1 MKPERNISPNA
12 WMLINSA
19 AIVVVLSVLYLGSS
33 LLLGQHVFWIP
44 LLIADAGVFLLSF
57 FIYRYILEK
66 FIYGKIKL
74 IYKTI
79 HTLKSKISFK
89 EMDLTL
95 DKDIISKVNEEVTEW
110 AQDRREEI
118 EELKKLEAYRR
129 EFLGNVSHEL
139 KTPLFN
145 IQGYI
150 LTLLDGGLEDQTINK
165 EYLVRSGKNIERM
178 ISIVEDLE
186 VISRFETGELKLDLI
201 NLDIVSLASDVIEL
215 LEVKAKKRNIRLNI
229 LRENDKPLLVR
240 ADKERIRQVFINLL
254 DNSIKYGTEG
264 GKTKVSFF
272 DMDENILIEVTDN
285 GLGVDAKDVPRLF
298 ERFFRVDKS
307 RSREQGGS
315 GLGLAIVKHII
326 EAHHQTINVRS
337 TIGVGT
343 TFAFTLQKAEAS
355 QS

>member
-1 MKPERNISPNA
+1 
-12 WMLINSA
+12 MLINSV
-19 AIVVVLSVLYLGSS
+19 AIVIVLSVLYIASALI
-33 LLLGQHVFWIP
+33 LQETILWIP
-44 LLIADAGVFLLSF
+44 LLIADSGVFLLSY

-66 FIYGKIKL
+66 FIYDKIKL

-89 EMDLTL
+89 EMDLSL
-95 DKDIISKVNEEVTEW
+95 NKDIISKVNEEVSEW
-110 AQDRREEI
+110 AQDRRQEI

-150 LTLLDGGLEDQTINK
+150 LTLLDGGLDDPSINK
-165 EYLVRSGKNIERM
+165 EYLERTGKNIERM

-186 VISRFETGELKLDLI
+186 VISRFETGEMKLDVI
-201 NLDIVSLASDVIEL
+201 NFDIVELAKDVIEL
-215 LEVKAKKRNIRLNI
+215 LEVKAKKKNIRLYI
-229 LRENDKPLLVR
+229 SREYEKPLFVK
-240 ADKERIRQVFINLL
+240 ADKERIRQVLINLL
-254 DNSIKYGTEG
+254 DNSIKYGTEN

-272 DMDENILIEVTDN
+272 DMDENLLIEVTDN
-285 GLGVDAKDVPRLF
+285 GIGVDSKDISRLF

-315 GLGLAIVKHII
+315 GLGLAIVKHIL
-326 EAHHQTINVRS
+326 EAHKQTINVRS

-343 TFAFTLQKAEAS
+343 TFAFTLQKADS
-355 QS
+355 VQF

>member
-1 MKPERNISPNA
+1 
-12 WMLINSA
+12 
-19 AIVVVLSVLYLGSS
+19 
-33 LLLGQHVFWIP
+33 
-44 LLIADAGVFLLSF
+44 
-57 FIYRYILEK
+57 
-66 FIYGKIKL
+66 
-74 IYKTI
+74 
-79 HTLKSKISFK
+79 
-89 EMDLTL
+89 MDLSL
-95 DKDIISKVNEEVTEW
+95 NSDIISKVNEEVTEW
-110 AQDRREEI
+110 AKDRREEI

-150 LTLLDGGLEDQTINK
+150 LTLLDGGLDDPSINK
-165 EYLVRSGKNIERM
+165 EYLERTGKNIERM

-186 VISRFETGELKLDLI
+186 VISRFETGELKLDII
-201 NLDIVSLASDVIEL
+201 NFDVVSLASDVIEL
-215 LEVKAKKRNIRLNI
+215 LEVKAKKKNIRMSVA
-229 LRENDKPLLVR
+229 RELEKPLFVK
-240 ADKERIRQVFINLL
+240 ADKERIRQVLINLL
-254 DNSIKYGTEG
+254 DNSIKYGTEN

-285 GLGVDAKDVPRLF
+285 GIGVDSKDISRLF

-326 EAHHQTINVRS
+326 EAHKQTINVRS

-343 TFAFTLQKAEAS
+343 TFAFTLQKANS
-355 QS
+355 VHL

>member
-1 MKPERNISPNA
+1 MNPERNISPNT

-19 AIVVVLSVLYLGSS
+19 AIVFILSFLFIGSS
-33 LLLGQHVFWIP
+33 LALGERILWIP
-44 LLIADAGVFLLSF
+44 LLIAGSGVFLLSF

-79 HTLKSKISFK
+79 HTLKSKKSFK
-89 EMDLTL
+89 DMDLTL
-95 DKDIISKVNEEVTEW
+95 DKDVISKVNEEVTEW

-150 LTLLDGGLEDQTINK
+150 LTLIEGGLEDPTINK
-165 EYLVRSGKNIERM
+165 EYLERSGKNIERM

-186 VISRFETGELKLDLI
+186 VISRFETGELELSLI
-201 NLDIVSLASDVIEL
+201 NFDIIELSRDVIEL
-215 LEVKAKKRNIRLNI
+215 LEVKAKKKNIRQSI
-229 LRENDKPLLVR
+229 ARDYEKPLYVR
-240 ADKERIRQVFINLL
+240 ADKERIRQVLINLL
-254 DNSIKYGTEG
+254 DNSIKYGTDD

-285 GLGVDAKDVPRLF
+285 GLGVDSKDIPRLF

-315 GLGLAIVKHII
+315 GLGLSIVKHII

-343 TFAFTLQKAEAS
+343 TFAFTLQKADS
-355 QS
+355 LQV

>member
-1 MKPERNISPNA
+1 MKPDRNISPNT
-12 WMLINSA
+12 WMLINSV
-19 AIVVVLSVLYLGSS
+19 AIVIVLSFLYVGSALVMQES
-33 LLLGQHVFWIP
+33 ILWIP
-44 LLIADAGVFLLSF
+44 LLIADAGVFLLSY

-66 FIYGKIKL
+66 FIYDKIKL

-79 HTLKSKISFK
+79 HTLKSKISIK
-89 EMDLTL
+89 EMDLSL
-95 DKDIISKVNEEVTEW
+95 NSDIISKVNEEVTEW
-110 AQDRREEI
+110 AKDRREEI

-150 LTLLDGGLEDQTINK
+150 LTLLDGGLDDPSINK
-165 EYLVRSGKNIERM
+165 EYLERTGKNIERM

-186 VISRFETGELKLDLI
+186 VISRFETGELKLDII
-201 NLDIVSLASDVIEL
+201 NFDIVSLASDVIEL
-215 LEVKAKKRNIRLNI
+215 LEVKAKKKNIRMSVA
-229 LRENDKPLLVR
+229 RELEKPLFVR
-240 ADKERIRQVFINLL
+240 ADKERIRQVLINLL
-254 DNSIKYGTEG
+254 DNSIKYGTEN

-285 GLGVDAKDVPRLF
+285 GIGVDSKDISRLF

-326 EAHHQTINVRS
+326 EAHQQTINVRS

-343 TFAFTLQKAEAS
+343 TFAFTLQKANS
-355 QS
+355 IRL

>member
-1 MKPERNISPNA
+1 
-12 WMLINSA
+12 MLINSVT
-19 AIVVVLSVLYLGSS
+19 IVIVLSFLYVGSALILHDPVL
-33 LLLGQHVFWIP
+33 WIP
-44 LLIADAGVFLLSF
+44 LLIADSGVFLLSY

-66 FIYGKIKL
+66 FIYDKIKL

-89 EMDLTL
+89 EMDLSL
-95 DKDIISKVNEEVTEW
+95 NKDIISKVNEEVSEW
-110 AQDRREEI
+110 AQDRKQEI

-150 LTLLDGGLEDQTINK
+150 LTLLDGGLDDPSINK
-165 EYLVRSGKNIERM
+165 EYLERSGKNIERM

-186 VISRFETGELKLDLI
+186 VISRFETGEMKLDII
-201 NLDIVSLASDVIEL
+201 NFDIVALATDVIEL
-215 LEVKAKKRNIRLNI
+215 LEVKARKKNIRLN
-229 LRENDKPLLVR
+229 LSREYEKPLFVR
-240 ADKERIRQVFINLL
+240 GDKERIRQVLINLL
-254 DNSIKYGTEG
+254 DNSIKYGTEN

-272 DMDENILIEVTDN
+272 DMDENLLIEITDN
-285 GLGVDAKDVPRLF
+285 GIGVDSKDISRLF

-315 GLGLAIVKHII
+315 GLGLAIVKHIL
-326 EAHHQTINVRS
+326 EAHKQTINVRS

-343 TFAFTLQKAEAS
+343 TFAFTLQKTDS
-355 QS
+355 VQS

>member
-1 MKPERNISPNA
+1 MLSDSSFSRIRRMWTSIVRSPT
-12 WMLINSA
+12 IT
-19 AIVVVLSVLYLGSS
+19 S
-33 LLLGQHVFWIP
+33 LP
-44 LLIADAGVFLLSF
+44 
-57 FIYRYILEK
+57 
-66 FIYGKIKL
+66 
-74 IYKTI
+74 
-79 HTLKSKISFK
+79 HTCSKISFK
-89 EMDLTL
+89 ELDLTL

-110 AQDRREEI
+110 AQDRRQEI

-150 LTLLDGGLEDQTINK
+150 LTLLDGGLDDPSINK
-165 EYLVRSGKNIERM
+165 EYLERSGKNIERM

-186 VISRFETGELKLDLI
+186 VISRFETGELKLDIL
-201 NLDIVSLASDVIEL
+201 NFDIVALATDVIEL
-215 LEVKAKKRNIRLNI
+215 LEVKAKKKNIRMNI
-229 LRENDKPLLVR
+229 VRENEKPLFVR
-240 ADKERIRQVFINLL
+240 ADKERTRQVLINLL

-264 GKTKVSFF
+264 GKTKVGFF

-285 GLGVDAKDVPRLF
+285 GLGVDTKDIPRLF

>member
-1 MKPERNISPNA
+1 MKSDPNITPNG

-19 AIVVVLSVLYLGSS
+19 AIVIVLSFLYSGTAIILNVKIS
-33 LLLGQHVFWIP
+33 WIP
-44 LLIADAGVFLLSF
+44 LVIADLGVFLLSY

-66 FIYGKIKL
+66 FIYDKIKL

-79 HTLKSKISFK
+79 HTLKSKISLK

-110 AQDRREEI
+110 ARDRKLEI

-145 IQGYI
+145 IQGYV
-150 LTLLDGGLEDQTINK
+150 LTLLDGGLEDPTINK
-165 EYLVRSGKNIERM
+165 EYLERSGKNIERM
-178 ISIVEDLE
+178 INIVEDLE
-186 VISRFETGELKLDLI
+186 VISRFETGELVLEPL
-201 NLDIVSLASDVIEL
+201 NFDIVELSKDVVEL
-215 LEVKAKKRNIRLNI
+215 LEVKANKKNIRLNI
-229 LRENDKPLLVR
+229 VREYERPLYVR
-240 ADKERIRQVFINLL
+240 ADKERIRQVLINLL
-254 DNSIKYGTEG
+254 DNSIKYGIESG
-264 GKTKVSFF
+264 RTKVSFF
-272 DMDENILIEVTDN
+272 DMDENILIEVSDN
-285 GLGVDAKDVPRLF
+285 GLGVDPKDIPRLF

-315 GLGLAIVKHII
+315 GLGLSIVKHII

-337 TIGVGT
+337 TVGVGT
-343 TFAFTLQKAEAS
+343 TFAFTLQKADTIHP
-355 QS
+355 

>member
-1 MKPERNISPNA
+1 
-12 WMLINSA
+12 
-19 AIVVVLSVLYLGSS
+19 
-33 LLLGQHVFWIP
+33 
-44 LLIADAGVFLLSF
+44 
-57 FIYRYILEK
+57 
-66 FIYGKIKL
+66 
-74 IYKTI
+74 
-79 HTLKSKISFK
+79 
-89 EMDLTL
+89 MDLTL

-110 AQDRREEI
+110 AQDRRQEI

-129 EFLGNVSHEL
+129 EFIGNVSHEL

-150 LTLLDGGLEDQTINK
+150 LTLLDGGLDDPTINK
-165 EYLVRSGKNIERM
+165 EYLERSSKNIERM

-186 VISRFETGELKLDLI
+186 VISRFETGEMKLDMI
-201 NLDIVSLASDVIEL
+201 NFDIVELSTDVIEL
-215 LEVKAKKRNIRLNI
+215 LEVKAKKKNIRLN
-229 LRENDKPLLVR
+229 LAREYEKPLFVN
-240 ADKERIRQVFINLL
+240 ADKERIRQVLINLV
-254 DNSIKYGTEG
+254 DNSIKYGTDG
-264 GKTKVSFF
+264 GKTKVGFF

-285 GLGVDAKDVPRLF
+285 GLGVDSKDIPRLF

-343 TFAFTLQKAEAS
+343 TFAFTLQKADS
-355 QS
+355 LQT